1 MGRGR
6 VVKEIIGDGNVT
18 AYVGV
23 GSNLGDKEA
32 FCRRAVRMVDEME
45 GCRVWRVS
53 SLYRT
58 EPVGVHGHD
67 WYLNGVFGV
76 YTTLTP
82 QGLLERLL
90 DVEYR
95 LGRVRTGILQP
106 RVIDLDLLLFGR
118 TVINTFDLILP
129 HPRMHMRRFVMEPM
143 AEIAPDLL
151 HPVLGLTVEKL
162 LETCPSEGQ
171 GVSLWPSVNSARKQ
185 TWWS

>member
-1 MGRGR
+1 M
-6 VVKEIIGDGNVT
+6 KEIIEDGNVT

-23 GSNLGDKEA
+23 GSNLGDKA
-32 FCRRAVRMVDEME
+32 VFCRRAVRMVDEMVD
-45 GCRVWRVS
+45 CRVCRVS

-58 EPVGVHGHD
+58 EPVGVQGHD
-67 WYLNGVFGV
+67 WYLNGVIGV
-76 YTTLTP
+76 CTTLTP

-118 TVINTFDLILP
+118 TVINTLDLILP
-129 HPRMHMRRFVMEPM
+129 HPRMHLRRFVMAPM
-143 AEIAPDLL
+143 AEIAPDLP

-162 LETCPSEGQ
+162 LEACPSDGQ
-171 GVSLWPSVNSARKQ
+171 GVSLWPSVNSARGKA
-185 TWWS
+185 WWS